1 MRSFQGKARRLLA
14 VTLALG
20 AFGANYSANAQDDA
34 EMHAT
39 RMTYDAALKCFVADG
54 YASDERRK
62 SGDSEKSAVYR
73 AKARVSFDLAYT
85 AGEKIGLGD
94 DMVGRDIDFALKTE
108 LPRFVQDQRY
118 LLDTASTCKALGL
131 M

>member
-1 MRSFQGKARRLLA
+1 MSKSGLRGLGVA
-14 VTLALG
+14 LALVAMVG
-20 AFGANYSANAQDDA
+20 GRAAMAQPDP
-34 EMHAT
+34 EMRAT
-39 RMTYDAALKCFVADG
+39 RMAYESALKCFVADG

-62 SGDSEKSAVYR
+62 AGDSEKSSAYR
-73 AKARVSFDLAYT
+73 AKARVSFDLAYS
-85 AGEKIGLGD
+85 AGEKIGIAD
-94 DMVGRDIDFALKTE
+94 NKIGRDIDFALKTE